1 MMPGYHDPDEPPY
14 GWGDAFVAVIILGII
29 FWVFG

>member
-1 MMPGYHDPDEPPY
+1 MMPGYHDHDEPPY